1 MRIFRYFNQA
11 EYDAYMAG
19 DLKRVARQLDQ
30 TTKIGG
36 EICLKFFKNIRD
48 VDVLRLATAA
58 DQSNHYVGVFDIPM
72 SMIRKVSPATQYPA
86 SGYDVD
92 FQTIKELAV
101 PVFKVKPD
109 FFTAV
114 VDDKEKSKTPA
125 ELMQEITALTSQS
138 QPQ

>member
-19 DLKRVARQLDQ
+19 DLKRVAKQLNQ

-36 EICLKFFKNIRD
+36 EVCLKFFKNIRD
-48 VDVLRLATAA
+48 IDVLRLATAA
-58 DQSNHYVGVFDIPM
+58 DKSSHYVGVFDIPM

-101 PVFKVKPD
+101 PVFKIKPE

-114 VDDKEKSKTPA
+114 IDDKAKSKPA
-125 ELMQEITALTSQS
+125 SEIMQEITAATSQS

>member
-1 MRIFRYFNQA
+1 MRIYRYFNQA

-19 DLKRVARQLDQ
+19 DLKRVARQLDL

-36 EICLKFFKNIRD
+36 EVCLKFFKNIRD
-48 VDVLRLATAA
+48 IDVLRLATAR
-58 DQSNHYVGVFDIPM
+58 DISNRYVGVFDIPM
-72 SMIRKVSPATQYPA
+72 AMIRKVSPATQYPA

-92 FQTIKELAV
+92 YQTIKELAV
-101 PVFKVKPD
+101 PVFKIKPE

-114 VDDKEKSKTPA
+114 IDDKARTKTSA
-125 ELMQEITALTSQS
+125 EMMQEIYALTSQS

>member
-19 DLKRVARQLDQ
+19 DLKRVAKQLNQ

-36 EICLKFFKNIRD
+36 EVCLKFFKNIRD
-48 VDVLRLATAA
+48 IDVLRLATAA
-58 DQSNHYVGVFDIPM
+58 DKSAHYVGVFDIPM

-101 PVFKVKPD
+101 PVFKIKPN
-109 FFTAV
+109 FFMAV
-114 VDDKEKSKTPA
+114 IDDKTKSKPA
-125 ELMQEITALTSQS
+125 SEIMQEISAATSQN

>member
-36 EICLKFFKNIRD
+36 EVCLKFFKNIRD
-48 VDVLRLATAA
+48 IDVLRLATARDA
-58 DQSNHYVGVFDIPM
+58 SNHYVGVFDIPM

-101 PVFKVKPD
+101 PVFKIKPE

-114 VDDKEKSKTPA
+114 IDDKARTKTSA
-125 ELMQEITALTSQS
+125 EMMQEIYALTSQS